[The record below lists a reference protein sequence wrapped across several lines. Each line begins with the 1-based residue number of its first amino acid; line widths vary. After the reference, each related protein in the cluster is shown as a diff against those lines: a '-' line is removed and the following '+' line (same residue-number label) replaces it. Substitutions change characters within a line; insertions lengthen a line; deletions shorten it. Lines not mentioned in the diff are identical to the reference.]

1 MKDYSYSVSVMAN
14 AGDLELVESEM
25 NMMGGGR
32 NFREIFTVTAGTVD
46 RREALSDCV
55 WGVIFWRNMLE

>member
-32 NFREIFTVTAGTVD
+32 DFREFLRL
-46 RREALSDCV
+46 RRGRLTE
-55 WGVIFWRNMLE
+55 EKY